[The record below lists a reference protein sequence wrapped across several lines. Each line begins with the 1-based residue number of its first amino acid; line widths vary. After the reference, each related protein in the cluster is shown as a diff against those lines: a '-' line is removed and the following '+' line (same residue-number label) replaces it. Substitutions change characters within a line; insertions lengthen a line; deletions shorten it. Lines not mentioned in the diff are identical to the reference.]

1 MFCYSEMKGVG
12 LSHPTWEVY
21 RKLGR
26 KKRKKTIKLA
36 RKFSVYLVNISTET
50 GAIEKKQLTF
60 FDVPF
65 ECS

>member
-26 KKRKKTIKLA
+26 KKRKTIKLA

-50 GAIEKKQLTF
+50 GAIEKKTADIF
-60 FDVPF
+60 
-65 ECS
+65 